1 MENIMSIYKNKIKF
15 YFSKYWWIIIMS
27 IFVCLGAYFLA
38 TYIRVNGNDDSQE
51 TNEENIVYVTR
62 QEWYL
67 EIETDAEL
75 YDYNGF
81 VKNKINN
88 ITGWANSVEFDQWLK
103 EHKSE
108 PAFEIGG
115 PDEAVFVSSTDGS
128 SFVQVTVRAETKE
141 RSKELLENILDFV
154 NEKNETGSFVNIGND
169 KIEKYERITIGE
181 YVLIPDEEE
190 GTSIS
195 DNILEPETITF
206 KEAFSIKTVSFAV
219 LTAILFGF
227 FVILYIAYSQ
237 NVVCNENETE
247 HQTKI
252 EYFGSFTECDDIIA
266 KLISLEDV
274 KSVVMVSDG
283 ELYDVYLNKITD
295 KLNNS
300 ITLNMVQEKDLSE
313 WIISGE
319 DLKNTVLVVED
330 KKTRIA
336 DIQLLVKKIEKY
348 NGSVKGYVYAR

>member
-1 MENIMSIYKNKIKF
+1 M
-15 YFSKYWWIIIMS
+15 
-27 IFVCLGAYFLA
+27 
-38 TYIRVNGNDDSQE
+38 
-51 TNEENIVYVTR
+51 
-62 QEWYL
+62 
-67 EIETDAEL
+67 
-75 YDYNGF
+75 
-81 VKNKINN
+81 
-88 ITGWANSVEFDQWLK
+88 
-103 EHKSE
+103 
-108 PAFEIGG
+108 
-115 PDEAVFVSSTDGS
+115 
-128 SFVQVTVRAETKE
+128 
-141 RSKELLENILDFV
+141 
-154 NEKNETGSFVNIGND
+154 NIGND
-169 KIEKYERITIGE
+169 KVEKYERITIGE

-190 GTSIS
+190 ETSIS

-274 KSVVMVSDG
+274 NSVVMVSDG